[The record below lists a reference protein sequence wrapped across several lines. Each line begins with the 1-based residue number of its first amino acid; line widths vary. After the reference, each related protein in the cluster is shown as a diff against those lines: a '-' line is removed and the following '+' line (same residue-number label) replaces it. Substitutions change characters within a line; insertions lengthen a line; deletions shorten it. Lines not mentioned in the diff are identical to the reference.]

1 LNVIKCVGVVS
12 APNTSSTR
20 SDDAG
25 YTVFT
30 ELELTEERKTV
41 LFIRT
46 T

>member
-1 LNVIKCVGVVS
+1 MSSNVLVLCQT
-12 APNTSSTR
+12 PNTSSTR